1 MKTEL
6 LRLIRKCKNRS
17 ELSRKSGV
25 RLNTINNWLYE
36 GIEPT
41 ISNAEKVLDALGY
54 EIVIKEKNQ

>member
-6 LRLIRKCKNRS
+6 LRLIRECKNRS

-41 ISNAEKVLDALGY
+41 ISNAEKVLDALG
-54 EIVIKEKNQ
+54 

>member
-6 LRLIRKCKNRS
+6 LRLIRECKNRS

-25 RLNTINNWLYE
+25 HMNTINNWLYE

-54 EIVIKEKNQ
+54 EIVIKEKK

>member
-6 LRLIRKCKNRS
+6 LRLIRECKNRS